1 MNYKAVIFDLDGTL
15 VDSIEDL
22 ADAMNI
28 VLKNNNFPI
37 HLLNSYPSFIGH
49 GIRTLVKR
57 ALPESERSEA
67 KIDIYYKEMIAVYA
81 KNCTNK
87 THPYNGIS
95 DLLNALT
102 TKGLKLGV
110 FSNKAEDFT
119 KRVVE
124 VVLSQWNFEAV
135 IGLTTEALKKP
146 NPLKAIQFSETIGV
160 SPEAFLFVGDSGVDM
175 QTGTKAGMHAV
186 GVLWGFRDEKE
197 LRADGAKTILKH
209 PLDLL
214 KILE

>member
-1 MNYKAVIFDLDGTL
+1 MKYEAVIFDLDGTL
-15 VDSIEDL
+15 VDSIQDL

-49 GIRTLVKR
+49 GIRTLVER
-57 ALPESERSEA
+57 ALPESERNEA
-67 KIDIYYKEMIAVYA
+67 AINTYYSQMIAVYA
-81 KNCTNK
+81 ENCTNK
-87 THPYNGIS
+87 THAYNGIS
-95 DLLNALT
+95 DLLDALSE
-102 TKGLKLGV
+102 KGLKLGV

-124 VVLSQWNFEAV
+124 VVLSKWTFDAV
-135 IGLTTEALKKP
+135 IGLTTEVLKKP
-146 NPLKAIQFSETIGV
+146 NPLKAIQFSEAIGV
-160 SPEAFLFVGDSGVDM
+160 TPESFLFVGDSGVDM

-197 LRADGAKTILKH
+197 LRANGAKTIVKH
-209 PLDLL
+209 PLDIL